1 MRVVTRVECAA
12 QAAVRYH
19 AGSRPGVFAHA
30 QRNTRPGQCSKGG
43 GGLGGGIGTWVGGRR
58 GGGMRAIR
66 RCRHLSLLLPICPC
80 PVHAGKVTVE
90 VPAGVQPAVLFLEKA
105 DDSSKAAQQ
114 GAEYKGQVDYI
125 ATVTVKGQG

>member
-1 MRVVTRVECAA
+1 MPAAA
-12 QAAVRYH
+12 QVCLHTLRETQGQASAAKV
-19 AGSRPGVFAHA
+19 AEGWGGALVPG
-30 QRNTRPGQCSKGG
+30 
-43 GGLGGGIGTWVGGRR
+43 WVGEG